1 MNTLSILLSSRA
13 RAEIFRLLFSGLE
26 EELHVREI
34 QRRSGL
40 NDSTIRQ
47 ELRKLA
53 ELDIICGRKDSNRIY
68 YRANR
73 ENPLYQDIQNLV
85 VKTSGLV
92 DVFKGPLQDER
103 IQVAFIFGSIAKG
116 KIDAESDVDIMVV
129 GEIGLRNLSRLL
141 SGIHERI
148 GREVNPYVLSPAE
161 FRKRFQDKEHFL
173 SSVLRSPKIFVIG
186 NEHDLG
192 AMG

>member
-1 MNTLSILLSSRA
+1 MSSRA

-53 ELDIICGRKDSNRIY
+53 DLDLIHGREDSNRIY
-68 YRANR
+68 YSANK

-85 VKTSGLV
+85 IKTSGLV
-92 DVFKGPLQDER
+92 DILKATLQDER
-103 IQVAFIFGSIAKG
+103 IKIAFVFGSIPKG
-116 KIDAESDVDIMVV
+116 EVKAVSDADIMVI
-129 GEIGLRNLSRLL
+129 GEIGLRHLSSLL
-141 SGIHERI
+141 SGIPERI
-148 GREVNPYVLSPAE
+148 GREVNPYVLSRAE
-161 FRKRFQDKEHFL
+161 FCKRLQDKEHFL
-173 SSVLRSPKIFVIG
+173 TSVLRSPKIFVIG
-186 NEHDLG
+186 NEHDLSS
-192 AMG
+192 MGR